1 MKKKDFIKAIAD
13 NTGLTQQKVN
23 EVIDEIQKL
32 IITNC
37 RDNGD
42 DVTLSNIGTFKQKVN
57 PARKG
62 RNPMTGETIQI
73 KASKTIQ
80 FRPTPS
86 VKVEG

>member
-13 NTGLTQQKVN
+13 ETGLTQQKVN
-23 EVIDEIQKL
+23 EVLDEVGKL
-32 IITNC
+32 IVVSC

-42 DVTLSNIGTFKQKVN
+42 EVALSNIGTFKQKVN
-57 PARKG
+57 PTRKG

-80 FRPTPS
+80 FRPTSS

>member
-42 DVTLSNIGTFKQKVN
+42 EVALSNIGTFKQKVN